1 MNEQTMS
8 DRLTNVRR
16 LLAQVDTYL
25 QKGNVALVTSL
36 LDKDNK
42 VSQARDNISTAR
54 LTIQDVLGEVSELER
69 LDKELAQ

>member
-1 MNEQTMS
+1 MS

-69 LDKELAQ
+69 LNVELGQQSELA